1 MNAESIPEPTKPA
14 RLLRLPEVLSR
25 IPYKRTRFF
34 ELVREGRLP
43 KPVRL
48 PGGRAVVWPESVI
61 DALVERIASGQE
73 MPK

>member
-1 MNAESIPEPTKPA
+1 MQAEPTKPT

-48 PGGRAVVWPESVI
+48 PGGRAVCWPESVI
-61 DALVERIASGQE
+61 DDLVARIASGQE

>member
-1 MNAESIPEPTKPA
+1 MNAETIPEPTKPA

-25 IPYKRTRFF
+25 IPYRRTRFF

-48 PGGRAVVWPESVI
+48 PGGRAVAWPEAVI
-61 DALVERIASGQE
+61 DELVARISRGE
-73 MPK
+73 DE